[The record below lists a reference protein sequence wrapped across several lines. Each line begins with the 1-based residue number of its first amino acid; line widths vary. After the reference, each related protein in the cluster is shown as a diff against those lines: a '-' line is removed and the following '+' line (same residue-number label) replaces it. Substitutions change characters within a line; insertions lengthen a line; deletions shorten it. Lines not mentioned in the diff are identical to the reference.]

1 MAFRARRFADLAP
14 LAAFLDTACAGIDA
28 DARADLRLATEEVFA
43 NIFKHGYRGLAGP
56 VDISVSR
63 APGQVTVLVADQ
75 APAFDPATAPA
86 PDLQLDC
93 AARGVGGLGWHLV
106 HQVVDDVGWERAAG
120 GGNVYRL
127 VKHVASDAPEFP
139 HNTEERTHMNIEL
152 QPGEHAAVVVISG
165 SVDGLTAEH
174 LLGTLQGF
182 VEAGQTRLVA
192 DLAGVLYT
200 SSAGLR
206 ALLAT
211 VKQARQGGGDLRLAS
226 INPPV
231 LKVLELSGFT
241 TIMKCYDDVASAIG
255 SYAG

>member
-1 MAFRARRFADLAP
+1 
-14 LAAFLDTACAGIDA
+14 
-28 DARADLRLATEEVFA
+28 
-43 NIFKHGYRGLAGP
+43 
-56 VDISVSR
+56 
-63 APGQVTVLVADQ
+63 
-75 APAFDPATAPA
+75 
-86 PDLQLDC
+86 
-93 AARGVGGLGWHLV
+93 
-106 HQVVDDVGWERAAG
+106 
-120 GGNVYRL
+120 
-127 VKHVASDAPEFP
+127 
-139 HNTEERTHMNIEL
+139 MNIEL

-174 LLGTLQGF
+174 LLGTLRGF
-182 VEAGQTRLVA
+182 VDAGQTRLVA

-231 LKVLELSGFT
+231 FKVLEMSGFT
-241 TIMKCYDDVASAIG
+241 TIMKCYDDVASAID

>member
-1 MAFRARRFADLAP
+1 
-14 LAAFLDTACAGIDA
+14 
-28 DARADLRLATEEVFA
+28 
-43 NIFKHGYRGLAGP
+43 
-56 VDISVSR
+56 
-63 APGQVTVLVADQ
+63 
-75 APAFDPATAPA
+75 
-86 PDLQLDC
+86 
-93 AARGVGGLGWHLV
+93 
-106 HQVVDDVGWERAAG
+106 
-120 GGNVYRL
+120 
-127 VKHVASDAPEFP
+127 
-139 HNTEERTHMNIEL
+139 MNIEL
-152 QPGEHAAVVVISG
+152 QPAGHAAVVVISG

-174 LLGTLQGF
+174 LLGTLQGY

-226 INPPV
+226 ISPPV

-241 TIMKCYDDVASAIG
+241 TIMKCYDDVASALD